1 MYSVLLEPESS
12 KAYHFLLDKIY
23 KELVVI
29 FANCEVWYKGRAE
42 SKASISP
49 RLIIIKPD
57 GTVIVHESVKREPL
71 NWQPPGTRIRLTET
85 PLIVHA
91 ERQKP
96 KEVIEILLNK
106 IYYITTSKVENGDFI
121 IKGREIDIVDSIIK
135 EPYIIEDGFKPI
147 EREYKTPYGKVD
159 LIGVDKEGK
168 IVVIEVKRSK
178 AQLQAVSQLYRYYI
192 YFREMN
198 GDRIRGILVAPD
210 ITQHA
215 MELLL
220 RLGLEFKKYS
230 IEGTK
235 ILI

>member
-1 MYSVLLEPESS
+1 MYSVLLEPKSS
-12 KAYHFLLDKIY
+12 EAYRFLLDKIY

-29 FANCEVWYKGRAE
+29 FSNCEVWYKGRAE

-71 NWQPPGTRIRLTET
+71 NWQPPGTKIRLTET

-135 EPYIIEDGFKPI
+135 EPYIIEDGFRPI

-192 YFREMN
+192 YFREMK
-198 GDRIRGILVAPD
+198 GDKIRGILVAPD